1 MLIVMDKEATPA
13 QIGVVVRK
21 IEALGYLAQPMP
33 GGERVA
39 IAVLRNP
46 GPVDPAQFLDLP
58 GVVQAIPVT
67 RAYKLV
73 SREVK
78 REDTLISLPG
88 LELGRGRFVVMA
100 GPCAVESELQALTIA
115 ARVKAA
121 GARIFRGGAFKPRTS
136 PYSHQGL
143 GKPGLKILKKVRD
156 ETGLLIVTEAV
167 DEDSLKLVREYA
179 DIVQIGARN
188 MQNFSLLRQAGHCGK
203 PVLLKRGMNATLE
216 EWLMAAEYI
225 MAEGNSQII
234 LCERGFGPSASM
246 SAISWTWRRCR
257 WFAGRPISPSWWTPA
272 TPPAG
277 GTWCLPWP
285 GPRWSPAA
293 TASSSKCTMSRKRPS
308 PTGPSPFTRTSSPP

>member
-21 IEALGYLAQPMP
+21 IEALGCLAQPMP

-39 IAVLRNP
+39 IAVLRNR
-46 GPVDPAQFLDLP
+46 GPVDPALFLDLP

-73 SREVK
+73 R

-143 GKPGLKILKKVRD
+143 GKPGLEILKKVRD
-156 ETGLLIVTEAV
+156 ETGLLIVTEAM

-179 DIVQIGARN
+179 DIVQIGARS
-188 MQNFSLLRQAGHCGK
+188 MQNFSLLRQAGRCGK
-203 PVLLKRGMNATLE
+203 PVLL
-216 EWLMAAEYI
+216 
-225 MAEGNSQII
+225 
-234 LCERGFGPSASM
+234 
-246 SAISWTWRRCR
+246 
-257 WFAGRPISPSWWTPA
+257 
-272 TPPAG
+272 
-277 GTWCLPWP
+277 
-285 GPRWSPAA
+285 
-293 TASSSKCTMSRKRPS
+293 
-308 PTGPSPFTRTSSPP
+308 